1 MPVALTIAGSDSSGG
16 AGLQADLKTFSVFYV
31 HGVCA
36 VTGITVQNTSK
47 IEKVY
52 DLSPSLIKK
61 QIVALAEDLEIN
73 SAKTGMLRNSKIIK
87 EVARTLSGYD
97 FPVVVDPVILSKS
110 GYELLK
116 EDAIEDFIN
125 FIFPISYLITPNRYE
140 AEKLSNIKIK
150 GKKDV
155 EKALKILKK
164 EGANSILIKGG
175 HFPNKTDYLY
185 HEGKIFEYKG
195 KNIKGCTHGTG
206 CSFSAAITANLAK
219 GIELRESIRIAK
231 NFIESAIMYG
241 EKIGKRCPVNQI
253 SWLGKDAERWRVYE
267 ELNFY
272 LNELLK
278 ENIYDLIPEVGTNFA
293 YALPK
298 NFLKDKNDIL
308 AIEGRI
314 IKAGKSLRVGEIK
327 FGTSRHLASAIMKA
341 MEYDESKRC
350 AINFKYDENLIR
362 KAEKFY
368 RVAGYDRRK
377 EPENIKKEEG
387 KSISWGTE
395 VAIKKA
401 GEVPDIIFHKGDV
414 GKEAMITILGKN
426 PKEIIEKIRKIIY

>member
-1 MPVALTIAGSDSSGG
+1 MTIAGSDSGGG

-36 VTGITVQNTSK
+36 VTGVTVQNTSK
-47 IEKVY
+47 IEEIY

-61 QIVALAEDLEIN
+61 QIEVLAKDFEIN
-73 SAKTGMLRNSKIIK
+73 SAKTGMLRKREIIK
-87 EVARTLSGYD
+87 EVANTLSKYD
-97 FPVVVDPVILSKS
+97 FPFVADPVILSKS

-116 EDAIEDFIN
+116 GDAIEDFIN

-140 AEKLSNIKIK
+140 AERLAGIKIK
-150 GKKDV
+150 GNRDI
-155 EKALKILKK
+155 EKAIQILKK
-164 EGANSILIKGG
+164 KGANSILIKGG

-195 KNIKGCTHGTG
+195 RNVKGCTHGTG

-219 GIELRESIRIAK
+219 GIELKESIRIAK
-231 NFIESAIMYG
+231 KFIENAITYG

-253 SWLGKDAERWRVYE
+253 SWIGKDAERWRVYE
-267 ELNFY
+267 ELNFC
-272 LNELLK
+272 LEELLK
-278 ENIYDLIPEVGTNFA
+278 ENIHDLIPEVGTNFA

-298 NFLKDKNDIL
+298 IFFKDENDIL

-314 IKAGKSLRVGEIK
+314 IKAGKNLRAGEIK
-327 FGTSRHLASAIMKA
+327 FGASKHLASAIMKA
-341 MEYDESKRC
+341 MEYDESIRC
-350 AINFKYDENLIR
+350 AINLKYDENLIR
-362 KAEKFY
+362 NAEKIY
-368 RVAGYDRRK
+368 RVSSYDREK
-377 EPENIKKEEG
+377 EPQEIKVKEG

-395 VAIKKA
+395 FAIKKTRA
-401 GEVPDIIFHKGDV
+401 IPDLIFHKGDI

-426 PKEIIEKIRKIIY
+426 PREIIEKIRKLI